1 MLTKLKSYS
10 FPTWIALI
18 DCIILIIA
26 GFLFFSGY
34 KEIIQAIFHISILL
48 LALPLWIKIIR
59 DILKGHFGVDL
70 IAGVAILGAFLLGQY
85 LPGLVIIL
93 MLSSGQALEVYAMKR
108 ASFELTKLLEKSPTH
123 ATKKEDG
130 HYIEISVDEIN
141 PGDEILIKS
150 GEIIPVD
157 GIVIEGVSLIDESSL
172 TGESIPV
179 EKISSSFVSSG
190 TENTTGNILIRATK
204 IAKESRYAKIVS
216 LVKNAQESKA
226 PIVRLADQ
234 YAVVFTFI
242 TLGIASIAW
251 LFFHDAIRVLAVL
264 VVATP
269 CPLILATP
277 IAIISGMSR
286 AAKSGIIVK
295 NGGALENLANVKSIL
310 FDKTGT
316 ITLGTPEVEK
326 IEIFKEDREKIL
338 GIAASL
344 DRGSSHILARSMISF
359 ANKEKVNFYKTTEFE
374 EIFGEGVKGIIEE
387 EKYFLGRLSFL
398 KTQNILVSSEI
409 QKFHNEQ
416 KDMGK
421 MSVYL
426 AREKYIL
433 GAIIF
438 SDIVR
443 KDAEGI
449 FQKLTSEYNI
459 SCVMVTGDHE
469 NIAQRIA
476 NSIGIE
482 TVYANCK
489 PEEKVLIVKKTSKEN
504 GPVAMVGDGI
514 NDAPA
519 LAQADIGIA
528 MASHGDTATTYA
540 SDMVIIHSSIKRV
553 ADIYQ
558 IARKTIIIAKQGIYI
573 GIGLSICAMILAA
586 LGFINPLSGA
596 LLQEGIDVLVILS
609 ALRVSRIEI

>member
-1 MLTKLKSYS
+1 MIAKLRSYS
-10 FPTWIALI
+10 FPAWIVLAS
-18 DCIILIIA
+18 CVVLIIS
-26 GFLFFSGY
+26 GFLFIFGK
-34 KEIIQAIFHISILL
+34 KELISEIFEISIFV
-48 LALPLWIKIIR
+48 LALPLWISIIR
-59 DILKGHFGVDL
+59 DIIKGHFGVDI
-70 IAGVAILGAFLLGQY
+70 IAGVAILGALLLGQF

-93 MLSSGQALEVYAMKR
+93 MLSGGQTLEAYAMRR
-108 ASFELTKLLEKSPTH
+108 ASLELTKLLEKSPTR
-123 ATKKEDG
+123 ATKKENG
-130 HYIEISVDEIN
+130 LYIEVSVDEIN
-141 PGDEILIKS
+141 PNDEILIKS

-157 GIVIEGVSLIDESSL
+157 GIVIEGISLIDESSL

-179 EKISSSFVSSG
+179 EKISGSFVSSG

-216 LVKNAQESKA
+216 LVKSAQESKA

-242 TLGIASIAW
+242 TIGISLIAW
-251 LFFHDAIRVLAVL
+251 LVFHDAVRVLAVL

-295 NGGALENLANVKSIL
+295 NGGALENLANIRSIL

-316 ITLGTPEVEK
+316 ITLGVPEIVK
-326 IEIFKEDREKIL
+326 IENTKGNPNEIMS
-338 GIAASL
+338 IAASL
-344 DRGSSHILARSMISF
+344 NRGSSHILARSMVTF
-359 ANKEKVNFYKTTEFE
+359 ANKEKLFFHETIKFKEY
-374 EIFGEGVKGIIEE
+374 FGEGVSGIIEG
-387 EKYFLGRLSFL
+387 KNYFLGKLSFL
-398 KTQNILVSSEI
+398 KSQNISIPSEI
-409 QKFHNEQ
+409 EKEHEKNR
-416 KDMGK
+416 DDGK

-426 AREKYIL
+426 AREKEVL

-438 SDIVR
+438 SDTVR

-459 SCVMVTGDHE
+459 SCAMVTGDHE
-469 NIAQRIA
+469 NVAQRIA
-476 NSIGIE
+476 DSIGIKK
-482 TVYANCK
+482 VYADCL
-489 PEEKVLIVKKTSKEN
+489 PEEKVSIVKKTNKEN

-519 LAQADIGIA
+519 LAQADVGIA
-528 MASHGDTATTYA
+528 MATHGDTATVYA

-558 IARKTIIIAKQGIYI
+558 IARKTIIIAKQGILV
-573 GIGLSICAMILAA
+573 GIGLSICAMILAT

-609 ALRVSRIEI
+609 ALRVSRIVI